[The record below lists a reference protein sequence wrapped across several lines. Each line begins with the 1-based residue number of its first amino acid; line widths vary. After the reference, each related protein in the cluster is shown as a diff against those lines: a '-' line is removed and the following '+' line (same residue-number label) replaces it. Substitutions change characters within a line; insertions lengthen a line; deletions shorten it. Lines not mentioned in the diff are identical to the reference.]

1 MTYDQVAPYY
11 NSLSFTLVICIVN
24 RPPPIRCLM
33 TDLLKYH
40 LLWIA
45 LPLHHF
51 RTLPTS
57 CPSSHG
63 TTFSQE
69 KTRLQGDFSLRFH
82 ERSTWE
88 HDSLLMTFL
97 SGFSKTTQASGLKI
111 KPGLRASWVIRKSKS
126 HALGAVEGRFCKVGY
141 RSQNNGHVCLP
152 REGVE
157 RWKVETCDYRLD

>member
-1 MTYDQVAPYY
+1 MH
-11 NSLSFTLVICIVN
+11 SN

-33 TDLLKYH
+33 TDLLRCY

-63 TTFSQE
+63 TTFNQE

-82 ERSTWE
+82 ERSIWE
-88 HDSLLMTFL
+88 YDSLLMTFS

-111 KPGLRASWVIRKSKS
+111 KPGLRANWVIRKSKS
-126 HALGAVEGRFCKVGY
+126 HALGAVEGRFCKAGY
-141 RSQNNGHVCLP
+141 RNPNNGHVCL
-152 REGVE
+152 RRGW
-157 RWKVETCDYRLD
+157 RDGKWKHVITDLTTLFTGFITLY